1 MKRHILFVVSALFAL
16 SIQAQYVTKSAK
28 ADLPQSKAVESEEN
42 MNSGGFKKY
51 DFSTS
56 FYEYCQVMIGK
67 DKSYADSILSH
78 YTFIELK
85 TGEMLEANMDRW
97 HFMKGA
103 IWYDKNGELVDTTS
117 IQYQKGIKAGLNM
130 PKYKNATRLDL
141 SDNGY
146 NDIIPT
152 CIIDYFNDLYKG
164 KTYICN
170 GIEYGLI
177 SSTTKYKLTCT
188 GVSLSDGYC
197 YLKPNQP
204 FMLCAMF
211 DDIAVPIN
219 GIKADYS
226 FISQFKEY
234 MPTLGG
240 HSRLILAGTY
250 KGELKTFLLPG
261 EAEAVARNAGA
272 AASKLK
278 VGKIE
283 VGMELKQVKL
293 IMNSVWYEIKSDG
306 AEQGVDSIILA
317 LTNEGG
323 RVVIV
328 EVDPSDK
335 ITKIY
340 RDAVYYVGGIL

>member
-1 MKRHILFVVSALFAL
+1 MKRLMLLVVSAVFVL
-16 SIQAQYVTKSAK
+16 STQAQYVTKSAK
-28 ADLPQSKAVESEEN
+28 ADLPKSKAVESKEN

-56 FYEYCQVMIGK
+56 FYEYCQVMIRK

-85 TGEMLEANMDRW
+85 TGEMLEPDMDKW
-97 HFMKGA
+97 HFEEEA
-103 IWYDKNGELVDTTS
+103 IWYDKVDTTS
-117 IQYQKGIKAGLNM
+117 VIYRKAYQRGVEAGRDMSDFRN
-130 PKYKNATRLDL
+130 TIRLDL
-141 SDNGY
+141 INTGY

-152 CIIDYFNDLYKG
+152 CVIDYFNNLYKG
-164 KTYICN
+164 KTYICD

-177 SSTTKYKLTCT
+177 SSATKYKLTCT
-188 GVSLSDGYC
+188 GVSLSDGYY

-204 FMLCAMF
+204 LMLCAMF

-226 FISQFKEY
+226 FISQFNEY
-234 MPTLGG
+234 LPTLGG
-240 HSRLILAGTY
+240 HFRLIPADNY
-250 KGELKTFLLPG
+250 KGELKTSLLPVEG
-261 EAEAVARNAGA
+261 ETVARNAGA
-272 AASKLK
+272 AAAKLK

-283 VGMELKQVKL
+283 VGMTLKQVKL
-293 IMNSVWYEIKSDG
+293 IMNGVWYDIKSEG
-306 AEQGVDSIILA
+306 AEQGVDPRILA
-317 LTNEGG
+317 LINESG

-340 RDAVYYVGGIL
+340 RDAVYYVGDVL